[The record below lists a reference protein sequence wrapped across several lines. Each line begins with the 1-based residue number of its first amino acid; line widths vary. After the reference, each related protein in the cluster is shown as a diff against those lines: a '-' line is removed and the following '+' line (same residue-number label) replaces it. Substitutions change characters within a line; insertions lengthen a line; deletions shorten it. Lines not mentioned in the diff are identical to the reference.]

1 MDGLH
6 CRRRLRRLYHKIQ
19 TGRNTDGPTPL
30 HIILVWF
37 NRRHETFLTSGIG
50 ATGKA
55 VWARRCIECYP
66 VFGRLLPVMVRPML
80 RDRCPVCPCVC
91 NVGILWSNGWLDQD
105 TTWYGGRLRPRR
117 HCIRR
122 GPNST
127 HRKGHNSPPPL
138 FGSCLLWPNG
148 RPTPIS
154 ATASC
159 CLLSLSGRSFPSRC
173 FFAADKKWHFNKWVL
188 SISSTP
194 KSTLLYLTKSVM
206 SATCATRRR
215 AESGNGRYLDC
226 NEKFRLYSFFYTSQ
240 CR

>member
-117 HCIRR
+117 HCVRWRLI
-122 GPNST
+122 PAS
-127 HRKGHNSPPPL
+127 KGVSQPPT
-138 FGSCLLWPNG
+138 F
-148 RPTPIS
+148 
-154 ATASC
+154 
-159 CLLSLSGRSFPSRC
+159 LSMSIVAKRLGGSRC
-173 FFAADKKWHFNKWVL
+173 HLV
-188 SISSTP
+188 
-194 KSTLLYLTKSVM
+194 
-206 SATCATRRR
+206 RR
-215 AESGNGRYLDC
+215 
-226 NEKFRLYSFFYTSQ
+226 
-240 CR
+240 